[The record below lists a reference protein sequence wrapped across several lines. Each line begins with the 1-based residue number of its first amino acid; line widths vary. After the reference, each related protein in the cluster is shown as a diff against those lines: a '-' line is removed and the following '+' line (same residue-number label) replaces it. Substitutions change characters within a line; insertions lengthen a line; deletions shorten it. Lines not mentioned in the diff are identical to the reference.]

1 MNKTSRVL
9 SAAAAVLLSAVYVF
23 PLWRISLLAPQ
34 YPEGL
39 GMLIRVNTV
48 EGVKEF
54 DLVNINQLNHY
65 IGMKL
70 IDPLSIPELKYFPWV
85 VAGLVASGLVVAAW
99 GKRALLYGW
108 AAMFAT
114 AAGLGFW
121 DFWRWTYDYG
131 HNLDVENA
139 IIKVPGAI
147 YQPPIIG
154 VRQILNFTAS
164 SWPGAGGIAAMVAF
178 GMVVLAVVLTL
189 RDRRDPAARAVRAA
203 HPAPLVAE

>member
-1 MNKTSRVL
+1 MKNASRVL
-9 SAAAAVLLSAVYVF
+9 SAAAAVLLSAVYAL

-39 GMLIRVNTV
+39 GMLIRINTV

-70 IDPLSIPELKYFPWV
+70 IDPLAIPELKYFPWV
-85 VAGLVASGLVVAAW
+85 AGLLVVSGLLVALW
-99 GKRALLYGW
+99 GKRTLLYGW
-108 AAMFAT
+108 AVTFAA

-147 YQPPIIG
+147 YQPPIVG

-164 SWPGAGGIAAMVAF
+164 SWPGLGGIAAMVAF

-189 RDRRDPAARAVRAA
+189 RDRREPAARVVRAA
-203 HPAPLVAE
+203 HPAPVVAE